1 MMSLL
6 KLEMKSY
13 TLLCPIWVSKLGVH
27 SGRTGVGNQ
36 NYENFKIQFL
46 HFNPSIW
53 VFMSPIFQYFE
64 KLWHFRPILNDF
76 KIPILGWIYQISYIF
91 GNFIVWG
98 FLKNGKMAMKLHWA
112 PSLVY
117 NSEITTTWTQFFI
130 LAIPSETF

>member
-1 MMSLL
+1 MRHDRFLFGIAICNVGPYHLL
-6 KLEMKSY
+6 ILY
-13 TLLCPIWVSKLGVH
+13 TLH

-91 GNFIVWG
+91 GNFIV
-98 FLKNGKMAMKLHWA
+98 
-112 PSLVY
+112 
-117 NSEITTTWTQFFI
+117 
-130 LAIPSETF
+130 